1 MDLLKT
7 VFGIDVSSRKSN
19 VCIMVNGQKVNDY
32 AISNDMVGF
41 NQLLGDLKQVINP
54 QIIFEATGVYSR
66 RLQAFLDMH
75 ELRYVMMNPLEA
87 KRKTKDDLHQNK
99 TDKLDALYLAKLQ
112 SEHPQR
118 LAYVQSEEYQELM
131 ANNRIYEQAS
141 HDLITNRNRLHKAI
155 QLTFP
160 EIEHLMVNPRGKN
173 YWSIVLRFPHPDIVL
188 ETKEADIID
197 FLKGLTGIGKKRAND
212 IAQSLI
218 RLAKVACPAVK
229 KNSAHIRGLK
239 MAINNILSAEEEC
252 QTALQEMAKL
262 APKRD
267 LEILTSIPGIGEN
280 TALRIISELGDI
292 RRFNNPSQL
301 NAFVGVDPQVYESG
315 NLTAHLSISKR
326 GTAIGRKVLYLA
338 INQIQSAKK
347 VGNPCHIADYY
358 EKRKRSS
365 ETASHKKAA
374 IASIHKLLRTIFAL
388 IKNDQLYS
396 YDVAKHQ
403 KEKNLLQ
410 REDSFQKFLTGA
422 GGSASWPGSR
432 QPLAR

>member
-1 MDLLKT
+1 MEAAHLQVKRRFILMDLLKT

-19 VCIMVNGQKVNDY
+19 VCIMVNGQKVDDY

-41 NQLLGDLKQVINP
+41 NQLLDDLKQVTKP

-118 LAYVQSEEYQELM
+118 LAYVQSKEYQELM
-131 ANNRIYEQAS
+131 ANNRIYEHAS

-197 FLKGLTGIGKKRAND
+197 FLKGLSGIGKKRAND
-212 IAQSLI
+212 IMQSLI

-229 KNSAHIRGLK
+229 KDSAHIRGLE
-239 MAINNILSAEEEC
+239 MAINNILSAEEAC
-252 QTALQEMAKL
+252 QTALKEMTKL
-262 APKRD
+262 APKRN

-347 VGNPCHIADYY
+347 AGNPSHIADYY

-396 YDVAKHQ
+396 YDVAKHNQ
-403 KEKNLLQ
+403 RLL
-410 REDSFQKFLTGA
+410 S
-422 GGSASWPGSR
+422 
-432 QPLAR
+432 

>member
-1 MDLLKT
+1 MEAAHLQVKRRFILMDLLKT

-19 VCIMVNGQKVNDY
+19 VCIMVNGQKVDDY

-41 NQLLGDLKQVINP
+41 NQLLDDLKQVTKP

-118 LAYVQSEEYQELM
+118 LAYVQSKEYQELM

-197 FLKGLTGIGKKRAND
+197 FLKGLSGIGKKRAND
-212 IAQSLI
+212 IMQSLI

-229 KNSAHIRGLK
+229 KDSAHIRGLE
-239 MAINNILSAEEEC
+239 MAINNILSAEEAC
-252 QTALQEMAKL
+252 QTALKEMTKL

-267 LEILTSIPGIGEN
+267 LEILTSIPDIGEN

-347 VGNPCHIADYY
+347 AGNPSHIADYY

-396 YDVAKHQ
+396 YDVAKHNQ
-403 KEKNLLQ
+403 RLL
-410 REDSFQKFLTGA
+410 S
-422 GGSASWPGSR
+422 
-432 QPLAR
+432 

>member
-32 AISNDMVGF
+32 VISNDMVGF
-41 NQLLGDLKQVINP
+41 NQLLGDLKQVTNP

-160 EIEHLMVNPRGKN
+160 EIEHLMANPRGKN

-197 FLKGLTGIGKKRAND
+197 FLKGLSGIGKKRAND
-212 IAQSLI
+212 ITQSLI

-229 KNSAHIRGLK
+229 KNCAHVRGLK

-292 RRFNNPSQL
+292 RRFNNPNQL

-347 VGNPCHIADYY
+347 AGNPCHIADYY

-365 ETASHKKAA
+365 ETVSHKKAA

-388 IKNDQLYS
+388 IKNDQLYN
-396 YDVAKHQ
+396 YDVAKHNQ
-403 KEKNLLQ
+403 RLL
-410 REDSFQKFLTGA
+410 S
-422 GGSASWPGSR
+422 
-432 QPLAR
+432 

>member
-7 VFGIDVSSRKSN
+7 VFGIDVSSWKSN

-41 NQLLGDLKQVINP
+41 NQLLDDLKQVTNP

-99 TDKLDALYLAKLQ
+99 TDKLDAMYLAKMQ

-141 HDLITNRNRLHKAI
+141 HDLITNKNRLHKAI

-160 EIEHLMVNPRGKN
+160 EIEHLMANPRGKN
-173 YWSIVLRFPHPDIVL
+173 YWSIVLKFPHPNIVL

-197 FLKGLTGIGKKRAND
+197 FLKSLSGIGEKRAND
-212 IAQSLI
+212 LAQRLI
-218 RLAKVACPAVK
+218 RLAKLACPAVK
-229 KNSAHIRGLK
+229 KSSAHIRGLE
-239 MAINNILSAEEEC
+239 MAINNILSAEETC
-252 QTALQEMAKL
+252 QTALKEMAKL

-267 LEILTSIPGIGEN
+267 LEILKSIPGIAEN

-396 YDVAKHQ
+396 YDVAKHNQ
-403 KEKNLLQ
+403 RLL
-410 REDSFQKFLTGA
+410 S
-422 GGSASWPGSR
+422 
-432 QPLAR
+432 

>member
-41 NQLLGDLKQVINP
+41 NRLLGDLKQVTKP

-99 TDKLDALYLAKLQ
+99 TD
-112 SEHPQR
+112 
-118 LAYVQSEEYQELM
+118 
-131 ANNRIYEQAS
+131 NRIYEQAS
-141 HDLITNRNRLHKAI
+141 HDLISNKNRLHKAV

-173 YWSIVLRFPHPDIVL
+173 YWSIALRFPHPDIVL

-197 FLKGLTGIGKKRAND
+197 FLKGLSGIGKKRAND
-212 IAQSLI
+212 ITQSLI

-347 VGNPCHIADYY
+347 AGNPCHIADYY

-396 YDVAKHQ
+396 YDVAKHNQ
-403 KEKNLLQ
+403 RLL
-410 REDSFQKFLTGA
+410 S
-422 GGSASWPGSR
+422 
-432 QPLAR
+432 

>member
-19 VCIMVNGQKVNDY
+19 VCIMVNGQKVDDY

-41 NQLLGDLKQVINP
+41 NQLLDDLKQVTKP

-118 LAYVQSEEYQELM
+118 LAYVQSKEYQELM

-197 FLKGLTGIGKKRAND
+197 FLKGLSGIGKKRAND
-212 IAQSLI
+212 IMQSLI

-229 KNSAHIRGLK
+229 KDSAHIRGLE
-239 MAINNILSAEEEC
+239 MAINNILSAEEAC
-252 QTALQEMAKL
+252 QTALKEMTKL

-347 VGNPCHIADYY
+347 AGNPSHIADYY

-365 ETASHKKAA
+365 ETASHKKAT

-396 YDVAKHQ
+396 YDVAKHNQ
-403 KEKNLLQ
+403 RLL
-410 REDSFQKFLTGA
+410 S
-422 GGSASWPGSR
+422 
-432 QPLAR
+432 

>member
-19 VCIMVNGQKVNDY
+19 VCIMVNGKKVNDY

-41 NQLLGDLKQVINP
+41 NRLIGDLKQVTKP

-99 TDKLDALYLAKLQ
+99 TD
-112 SEHPQR
+112 
-118 LAYVQSEEYQELM
+118 
-131 ANNRIYEQAS
+131 NRIYEQAS
-141 HDLITNRNRLHKAI
+141 HDLISNKNRLHKAV

-173 YWSIVLRFPHPDIVL
+173 YWSIALRFPHPDIVL

-197 FLKGLTGIGKKRAND
+197 FLKGLSGIGKKRAND
-212 IAQSLI
+212 ITQSLI

-229 KNSAHIRGLK
+229 KNSAHVRGLK

-347 VGNPCHIADYY
+347 AGNPCHIADYY

-396 YDVAKHQ
+396 YDVAKHNQ
-403 KEKNLLQ
+403 RLL
-410 REDSFQKFLTGA
+410 S
-422 GGSASWPGSR
+422 
-432 QPLAR
+432 

>member
-41 NQLLGDLKQVINP
+41 NQLLGDLKQVTKP

-118 LAYVQSEEYQELM
+118 LAYVQNKEYQELM

-141 HDLITNRNRLHKAI
+141 HDLITNKNRLHKAV

-160 EIEHLMVNPRGKN
+160 EIEHLLANPRGKN
-173 YWSIVLRFPHPDIVL
+173 YWSIALRFPHPDIVL

-197 FLKGLTGIGKKRAND
+197 FLKGLSGIGKKRAND
-212 IAQSLI
+212 ITQSLI

-252 QTALQEMAKL
+252 QTALQALQEMAKL

-347 VGNPCHIADYY
+347 AGKPCHIADYY

-396 YDVAKHQ
+396 YDVAKHNQ
-403 KEKNLLQ
+403 RLL
-410 REDSFQKFLTGA
+410 S
-422 GGSASWPGSR
+422 
-432 QPLAR
+432 

>member
-41 NQLLGDLKQVINP
+41 NQLLGDLKQVTNP

-160 EIEHLMVNPRGKN
+160 EIEHLMANPRGKN

-197 FLKGLTGIGKKRAND
+197 FLKGLSGIGKKRAND
-212 IAQSLI
+212 IMQSLI

-229 KNSAHIRGLK
+229 KNSSHVRGLK
-239 MAINNILSAEEEC
+239 MAINNILSTEEEC

-267 LEILTSIPGIGEN
+267 LEILTSIPGIGKN

-292 RRFNNPSQL
+292 RRFNNL
-301 NAFVGVDPQVYESG
+301 NGVILNCPNFG
-315 NLTAHLSISKR
+315 
-326 GTAIGRKVLYLA
+326 G
-338 INQIQSAKK
+338 
-347 VGNPCHIADYY
+347 HI
-358 EKRKRSS
+358 K
-365 ETASHKKAA
+365 
-374 IASIHKLLRTIFAL
+374 
-388 IKNDQLYS
+388 
-396 YDVAKHQ
+396 
-403 KEKNLLQ
+403 
-410 REDSFQKFLTGA
+410 
-422 GGSASWPGSR
+422 
-432 QPLAR
+432 

>member
-1 MDLLKT
+1 
-7 VFGIDVSSRKSN
+7 
-19 VCIMVNGQKVNDY
+19 MVNGQKVNDY

-41 NQLLGDLKQVINP
+41 NRLLGDLKQVTKP

-118 LAYVQSEEYQELM
+118 LAYVQNKEYQELM
-131 ANNRIYEQAS
+131 ANNRIYEQSS
-141 HDLITNRNRLHKAI
+141 HDLITNKNRLHKAV

-160 EIEHLMVNPRGKN
+160 EIEHLLANPRGKN
-173 YWSIVLRFPHPDIVL
+173 YWSIALRFPHPDIVL

-197 FLKGLTGIGKKRAND
+197 FLKGLSGIGKKRAND
-212 IAQSLI
+212 ITQSLI

-229 KNSAHIRGLK
+229 KNSAHVRGLK

-267 LEILTSIPGIGEN
+267 LEILTSIPGI
-280 TALRIISELGDI
+280 
-292 RRFNNPSQL
+292 
-301 NAFVGVDPQVYESG
+301 
-315 NLTAHLSISKR
+315 
-326 GTAIGRKVLYLA
+326 
-338 INQIQSAKK
+338 
-347 VGNPCHIADYY
+347 
-358 EKRKRSS
+358 
-365 ETASHKKAA
+365 
-374 IASIHKLLRTIFAL
+374 
-388 IKNDQLYS
+388 
-396 YDVAKHQ
+396 
-403 KEKNLLQ
+403 
-410 REDSFQKFLTGA
+410 
-422 GGSASWPGSR
+422 
-432 QPLAR
+432 

>member
-1 MDLLKT
+1 MEAAHLQVKRRFILMDLLKT

-19 VCIMVNGQKVNDY
+19 VCIMVNGQKVDDY

-41 NQLLGDLKQVINP
+41 NQLLDDLKQVTKP

-197 FLKGLTGIGKKRAND
+197 FLKGLSGIGKKRAND
-212 IAQSLI
+212 IMQSLI

-229 KNSAHIRGLK
+229 KDSAHIRGLE
-239 MAINNILSAEEEC
+239 MAINNILSAEEAC
-252 QTALQEMAKL
+252 QTALKEMTKL

-347 VGNPCHIADYY
+347 AGNPSHIADYY

-396 YDVAKHQ
+396 YDVAKHNQ
-403 KEKNLLQ
+403 RLL
-410 REDSFQKFLTGA
+410 S
-422 GGSASWPGSR
+422 
-432 QPLAR
+432 

>member
-32 AISNDMVGF
+32 AISNDTGGF
-41 NQLLGDLKQVINP
+41 NQLLDDLKQVTNP

-87 KRKTKDDLHQNK
+87 KRKTKDNLHQNK

-141 HDLITNRNRLHKAI
+141 HDLITNKNRLHKAI

-160 EIEHLMVNPRGKN
+160 EIEHLMANPRGKN

-197 FLKGLTGIGKKRAND
+197 FLKSLSGIGEKRAND
-212 IAQSLI
+212 IMQSLI

-229 KNSAHIRGLK
+229 KDSAHVRGLK

-292 RRFNNPSQL
+292 RRFNNPNQL

-347 VGNPCHIADYY
+347 AGNPCHIADYY

-365 ETASHKKAA
+365 ETVSHKKAA

-388 IKNDQLYS
+388 IKNDQLYN
-396 YDVAKHQ
+396 YDVAKHNQ
-403 KEKNLLQ
+403 RLL
-410 REDSFQKFLTGA
+410 S
-422 GGSASWPGSR
+422 
-432 QPLAR
+432 

>member
-1 MDLLKT
+1 MNWVKAAHLQAKRRFILMDLLKT

-41 NQLLGDLKQVINP
+41 NQLLGDLKQVTNP

-118 LAYVQSEEYQELM
+118 LAYVQSKEYQELM

-141 HDLITNRNRLHKAI
+141 HDLITNKNRLHKAV

-160 EIEHLMVNPRGKN
+160 EIEHLMANPRGKN
-173 YWSIVLRFPHPDIVL
+173 YWSIVLKFPHPNIVL

-197 FLKGLTGIGKKRAND
+197 FLKSLSGIGEKRAND
-212 IAQSLI
+212 LAQRLI
-218 RLAKVACPAVK
+218 RLAKLACPAVK
-229 KNSAHIRGLK
+229 KSSAHIRGLE

-252 QTALQEMAKL
+252 QSALQEMAKL

-315 NLTAHLSISKR
+315 NLTAHLSILKR

-347 VGNPCHIADYY
+347 AGNPCHIADYY

-396 YDVAKHQ
+396 YDVAKHNQ
-403 KEKNLLQ
+403 RLL
-410 REDSFQKFLTGA
+410 S
-422 GGSASWPGSR
+422 
-432 QPLAR
+432 

>member
-1 MDLLKT
+1 
-7 VFGIDVSSRKSN
+7 
-19 VCIMVNGQKVNDY
+19 
-32 AISNDMVGF
+32 
-41 NQLLGDLKQVINP
+41 
-54 QIIFEATGVYSR
+54 
-66 RLQAFLDMH
+66 
-75 ELRYVMMNPLEA
+75 
-87 KRKTKDDLHQNK
+87 
-99 TDKLDALYLAKLQ
+99 
-112 SEHPQR
+112 
-118 LAYVQSEEYQELM
+118 M
-131 ANNRIYEQAS
+131 AN
-141 HDLITNRNRLHKAI
+141 
-155 QLTFP
+155 
-160 EIEHLMVNPRGKN
+160 PREKN
-173 YWSIVLRFPHPDIVL
+173 YWSIVLRFPHPGIVL

-197 FLKGLTGIGKKRAND
+197 FLKGLSGIGKKRAND
-212 IAQSLI
+212 IMQSLI

-229 KNSAHIRGLK
+229 KDSAYVRGLK
-239 MAINNILSAEEEC
+239 KAVNNILSAEEEC

-301 NAFVGVDPQVYESG
+301 NAFVCVDPQVYESG

-347 VGNPCHIADYY
+347 AGNPCHIADYY

-396 YDVAKHQ
+396 YDIAKHNQ
-403 KEKNLLQ
+403 RLL
-410 REDSFQKFLTGA
+410 S
-422 GGSASWPGSR
+422 
-432 QPLAR
+432 

>member
-1 MDLLKT
+1 MNWVKAAHLRVKRRFILMDLLKT

-41 NQLLGDLKQVINP
+41 NQLLGDLKQVTKP

-75 ELRYVMMNPLEA
+75 ELSYVMMNPLEA

-118 LAYVQSEEYQELM
+118 LAYVQSKEYQELM

-141 HDLITNRNRLHKAI
+141 HDLITNKNRLHKAV

-160 EIEHLMVNPRGKN
+160 EIEHLLANPRGKN
-173 YWSIVLRFPHPDIVL
+173 YWSIALRFPHPDIVL

-197 FLKGLTGIGKKRAND
+197 FLKGLSGIGKKRAND
-212 IAQSLI
+212 ITQSLI

-229 KNSAHIRGLK
+229 KNSAHVRGLK

-252 QTALQEMAKL
+252 QSALQEMAKL

-347 VGNPCHIADYY
+347 AGNPCHIADYY

-374 IASIHKLLRTIFAL
+374 IASIHKLLRTMFAL

-396 YDVAKHQ
+396 YDVAKHNQ
-403 KEKNLLQ
+403 RLL
-410 REDSFQKFLTGA
+410 S
-422 GGSASWPGSR
+422 
-432 QPLAR
+432 

>member
-19 VCIMVNGQKVNDY
+19 VCIMVNGQKVDDY

-41 NQLLGDLKQVINP
+41 NQLLDDLKQVTKP

-118 LAYVQSEEYQELM
+118 LAYVQSKEYQELM

-141 HDLITNRNRLHKAI
+141 HDLITNRNSKAI

-197 FLKGLTGIGKKRAND
+197 FLKGLSGIGKKRAND
-212 IAQSLI
+212 IMQSLI

-229 KNSAHIRGLK
+229 KDSAHIRGLE
-239 MAINNILSAEEEC
+239 MAINNILSAEEAC
-252 QTALQEMAKL
+252 QTALKEMTKL

-347 VGNPCHIADYY
+347 AGNPCHIADYY

-396 YDVAKHQ
+396 YDVAKHNQ
-403 KEKNLLQ
+403 RLL
-410 REDSFQKFLTGA
+410 S
-422 GGSASWPGSR
+422 
-432 QPLAR
+432 

>member
-19 VCIMVNGQKVNDY
+19 VCIMVNGQKVDDY

-41 NQLLGDLKQVINP
+41 NQLLDDLKQVTKP

-75 ELRYVMMNPLEA
+75 KLCYVMMNPLEA

-118 LAYVQSEEYQELM
+118 LAYVQSKEYQELM

-197 FLKGLTGIGKKRAND
+197 FLKGLSGIGKKRAND
-212 IAQSLI
+212 IMQSLI

-229 KNSAHIRGLK
+229 KDSAHIRGLE
-239 MAINNILSAEEEC
+239 MAINNILSAEEAC
-252 QTALQEMAKL
+252 QTALKEMTKL

-347 VGNPCHIADYY
+347 AGNPSHIADYY

-396 YDVAKHQ
+396 YDVAKHNQ
-403 KEKNLLQ
+403 RLL
-410 REDSFQKFLTGA
+410 S
-422 GGSASWPGSR
+422 
-432 QPLAR
+432 

>member
-19 VCIMVNGQKVNDY
+19 VCIMVNGQKVDDY

-41 NQLLGDLKQVINP
+41 NQLLDDLKQVTKP

-118 LAYVQSEEYQELM
+118 LAYVQSKEYQELM

-197 FLKGLTGIGKKRAND
+197 FLKGLSGIGKKRAND
-212 IAQSLI
+212 IMQSLI

-229 KNSAHIRGLK
+229 KDSAHIRGLE
-239 MAINNILSAEEEC
+239 MAINNILSAEEAC
-252 QTALQEMAKL
+252 QTALKEMTKL

-347 VGNPCHIADYY
+347 AGNPSHIADYY

-365 ETASHKKAA
+365 ETASYKKAA

-396 YDVAKHQ
+396 YDVAKHNQ
-403 KEKNLLQ
+403 RLL
-410 REDSFQKFLTGA
+410 S
-422 GGSASWPGSR
+422 
-432 QPLAR
+432 

>member
-41 NQLLGDLKQVINP
+41 NQLLGDLKQVTNP

-118 LAYVQSEEYQELM
+118 LAYVQSKEYQELM

-141 HDLITNRNRLHKAI
+141 HDLITNKNRLHKAV

-160 EIEHLMVNPRGKN
+160 EIEHLLANPRGKN
-173 YWSIVLRFPHPDIVL
+173 YWSIALRFPHPDIVL

-197 FLKGLTGIGKKRAND
+197 FLKGLSGIGKKRAND
-212 IAQSLI
+212 ITQSLI

-252 QTALQEMAKL
+252 QTALAKL

-347 VGNPCHIADYY
+347 AGKPCHIADYY

-396 YDVAKHQ
+396 YDVAKHNQ
-403 KEKNLLQ
+403 RLL
-410 REDSFQKFLTGA
+410 S
-422 GGSASWPGSR
+422 
-432 QPLAR
+432 

>member
-1 MDLLKT
+1 
-7 VFGIDVSSRKSN
+7 
-19 VCIMVNGQKVNDY
+19 MVNGQKVNDY

-41 NQLLGDLKQVINP
+41 NQLLGDLKQVTNP

-118 LAYVQSEEYQELM
+118 LAYVQSKEYQELM

-141 HDLITNRNRLHKAI
+141 HDLITNKNRLHKAV

-160 EIEHLMVNPRGKN
+160 EIEHLLANPRGKN
-173 YWSIVLRFPHPDIVL
+173 YWSIALRFPHPDIVL

-197 FLKGLTGIGKKRAND
+197 FLKGLSGIGKKRAND
-212 IAQSLI
+212 ITQSLI

-252 QTALQEMAKL
+252 QTALAKL

-347 VGNPCHIADYY
+347 AGKPCHIADYY

-396 YDVAKHQ
+396 YDVAKHNQ
-403 KEKNLLQ
+403 RLL
-410 REDSFQKFLTGA
+410 S
-422 GGSASWPGSR
+422 
-432 QPLAR
+432 

>member
-1 MDLLKT
+1 MEAAHLQVKRRFILMDLLKT

-19 VCIMVNGQKVNDY
+19 VCIMVNGQKVDDY

-41 NQLLGDLKQVINP
+41 NQLLDDLKQVTKP

-75 ELRYVMMNPLEA
+75 KLRYVMMNPLEA

-118 LAYVQSEEYQELM
+118 LAYVQSKEYQELM

-173 YWSIVLRFPHPDIVL
+173 YWSIVLRFPQPDIVL

-197 FLKGLTGIGKKRAND
+197 FLKGLSGIGKKRAND
-212 IAQSLI
+212 IMQSLI

-229 KNSAHIRGLK
+229 KDSAHIRGLE
-239 MAINNILSAEEEC
+239 MAINNILSAEEAC
-252 QTALQEMAKL
+252 QTALKEMTKL

-347 VGNPCHIADYY
+347 AGNPSHIADYY

-396 YDVAKHQ
+396 YDVAKHNQ
-403 KEKNLLQ
+403 RLL
-410 REDSFQKFLTGA
+410 S
-422 GGSASWPGSR
+422 
-432 QPLAR
+432 

>member
-41 NQLLGDLKQVINP
+41 NQLLGDLKQVTNP
-54 QIIFEATGVYSR
+54 QIIFEATGVYS
-66 RLQAFLDMH
+66 
-75 ELRYVMMNPLEA
+75 

-99 TDKLDALYLAKLQ
+99 TDKLDALYLTKLQ

-141 HDLITNRNRLHKAI
+141 HDLITNRNRLHKAV

-160 EIEHLMVNPRGKN
+160 EIEHLLANPRGKN
-173 YWSIVLRFPHPDIVL
+173 YWSIALRFPHPDIVL

-197 FLKGLTGIGKKRAND
+197 FLKGLSGIGKKRAND
-212 IAQSLI
+212 ITQSLI

-252 QTALQEMAKL
+252 QSSLQEMAKL

-267 LEILTSIPGIGEN
+267 LEILTSIPGIGKN

-347 VGNPCHIADYY
+347 AGNPCHIADYY

-396 YDVAKHQ
+396 YDVAKHNQ
-403 KEKNLLQ
+403 RLL
-410 REDSFQKFLTGA
+410 S
-422 GGSASWPGSR
+422 
-432 QPLAR
+432 